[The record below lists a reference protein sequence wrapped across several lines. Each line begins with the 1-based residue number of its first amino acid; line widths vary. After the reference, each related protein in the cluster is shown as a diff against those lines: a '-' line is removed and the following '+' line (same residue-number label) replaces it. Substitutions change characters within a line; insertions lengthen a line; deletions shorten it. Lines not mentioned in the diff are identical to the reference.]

1 MSYLSNGT
9 FVLQSAEGRLIPGP
23 EGLTV
28 KVGTDESAGSVAVLE
43 STSEPGFGPP
53 LHIHHSSEELFYVL
67 SGGFECQ
74 IGGERVRATAGSFLL
89 VPRGV
94 AHAPRVVGSGPG
106 QGVRRAGRTGR

>member
-53 LHIHHSSEELFYVL
+53 LHIHHGSE
-67 SGGFECQ
+67 
-74 IGGERVRATAGSFLL
+74 
-89 VPRGV
+89 
-94 AHAPRVVGSGPG
+94 
-106 QGVRRAGRTGR
+106 